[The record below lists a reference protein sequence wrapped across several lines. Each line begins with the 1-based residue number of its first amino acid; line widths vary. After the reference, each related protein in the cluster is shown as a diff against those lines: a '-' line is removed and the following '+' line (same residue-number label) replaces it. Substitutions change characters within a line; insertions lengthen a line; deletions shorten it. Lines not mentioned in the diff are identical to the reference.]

1 MPSAREPLAPLPG
14 NRKLTWQDAMRA
26 TIRRVLSANGHTGN
40 QKNDDLVKGYFAAV
54 DAAENRV
61 TAKLKRG
68 HDDDDEDDDEN
79 RLITDSCDVVR
90 RKITAFI
97 NSGEMKVTEFQRT
110 IGVNSNS
117 YGRFM
122 KLKGPSSGN
131 GNQVYAA
138 AFRFFDDRKKAG
150 IKAPAKKKVKKDDE
164 AKKFDLSGVDP
175 LPGEDEGDVS
185 VWETCDEIRKKI
197 NAFLREPD
205 VTQAAF
211 LREIAKFHP
220 EGKKIQSKQLKDFL
234 SSKGPLMGNTS
245 KVFYCSYVFFEK
257 LRIKQGK
264 SKTEM
269 RKGTEAAWCLEGGV
283 DTKRSPNQGY
293 WCSASSRIVED
304 KYGRVRTQRA

>member
-1 MPSAREPLAPLPG
+1 MADIEQQSIVVATSRSPLAPLPG
-14 NRKLTWQDAMRA
+14 NIRLTAADLDHVFGVGIPLTTPLVNADTSQGKAPKRA
-26 TIRRVLSANGHTGN
+26 ISALGL
-40 QKNDDLVKGYFAAV
+40 DS
-54 DAAENRV
+54 
-61 TAKLKRG
+61 
-68 HDDDDEDDDEN
+68 DDDDDDDDDDD
-79 RLITDSCDVVR
+79 RPVTDSCDVVR

-131 GNQVYAA
+131 GNQTYEA

-150 IKAPAKKKVKKDDE
+150 IKPQKKKVKKDDE
-164 AKKFDLSGVDP
+164 ARVSGVE
-175 LPGEDEGDVS
+175 LPGEEEGDVA
-185 VWETCDEIRKKI
+185 VWETCDEMRKKI

-220 EGKKIQSKQLKDFL
+220 DEKKIQSKQLKDFL
-234 SSKGPLMGNTS
+234 SYKGALAGNTS

-257 LRIKQGK
+257 MRIKQGK
-264 SKTEM
+264 PKTQM
-269 RKGTEAAWCLEGGV
+269 RLGTEDAWSLEGGV
-283 DTKRSPNQGY
+283 DIKRKNDGKY
-293 WCSASSRIVED
+293 LCSGLSTPVED
-304 KYGRVRTQRA
+304 KYGRVTILRG